1 MFPLTGIDD
10 RSCSQYTKDLQKYR
24 IGIIITAENWIETAT
39 FLHVMRCSMSNDITS
54 VKQPEES
61 TSVAL
66 TKGMEMM
73 IAGFIP
79 NTRYFD
85 SRFDLLQVQV
95 DLMQKGQSEVK
106 SQIIRLEDQVERR
119 FERSDEILKG
129 FKCDVDKRS
138 EQVDGRFS
146 SLKTDM
152 DKRFEKSD
160 QNLNDF
166 RTVVD
171 KRFQQVDDKLDK
183 ILERID
189 RRIDEGLREN
199 RVQSMR
205 MFTFAMTFSAISMIG
220 LVGKMMKLF

>member
-1 MFPLTGIDD
+1 
-10 RSCSQYTKDLQKYR
+10 
-24 IGIIITAENWIETAT
+24 
-39 FLHVMRCSMSNDITS
+39 MSNDILS
-54 VKQPEES
+54 AKDPEES

-95 DLMQKGQSEVK
+95 DLLQKGQSEVK
-106 SQIIRLEDQVERR
+106 SQIVRLEDQVERR

-129 FKCDVDKRS
+129 FKSDVDKRF
-138 EQVDGRFS
+138 EQV
-146 SLKTDM
+146 

-166 RTVVD
+166 KILVD
-171 KRFQQVDDKLDK
+171 KRFEQVDKRFEQIDKRFEQIVVSIDRLTEKLDHRD
-183 ILERID
+183 ER
-189 RRIDEGLREN
+189 LRGFTI
-199 RVQSMR
+199 R
-205 MFTFAMTFSAISMIG
+205 MFTIAITLSFLGALGAMLKVIG
-220 LVGKMMKLF
+220 II

>member
-1 MFPLTGIDD
+1 
-10 RSCSQYTKDLQKYR
+10 
-24 IGIIITAENWIETAT
+24 
-39 FLHVMRCSMSNDITS
+39 MSNDITS

-61 TSVAL
+61 TSLAL

-95 DLMQKGQSEVK
+95 DLLQKGQSEVK

-129 FKCDVDKRS
+129 FKSDIDKRLEQVDKRFEQVDKRF

-146 SLKTDM
+146 SLKADM
-152 DKRFEKSD
+152 DKRSE
-160 QNLNDF
+160 Q
-166 RTVVD
+166 VD

-183 ILERID
+183 ILDRID

-199 RVQSMR
+199 RVLSMR

>member
-1 MFPLTGIDD
+1 
-10 RSCSQYTKDLQKYR
+10 
-24 IGIIITAENWIETAT
+24 
-39 FLHVMRCSMSNDITS
+39 MSNDIIS

-61 TSVAL
+61 TSAAL

-95 DLMQKGQSEVK
+95 DLLQKGQSEVK

-129 FKCDVDKRS
+129 FKSDVDKRL

-152 DKRFEKSD
+152 DKRFEQVDKRFEQVDKRFEQVDGQFSSLKADMDKRFEKSD

-166 RTVVD
+166 RTVVNKQFEQVD

>member
-1 MFPLTGIDD
+1 
-10 RSCSQYTKDLQKYR
+10 
-24 IGIIITAENWIETAT
+24 
-39 FLHVMRCSMSNDITS
+39 MSNDITS

-66 TKGMEMM
+66 SKGMEMM

-95 DLMQKGQSEVK
+95 DLLQKGQSEVK

-129 FKCDVDKRS
+129 FKSDVDKRFEQS
-138 EQVDGRFS
+138 DEILKGFKSDVDKRFEQSGEILKGFKSDIDKRLEQVDKRFEQVDGRFS
-146 SLKTDM
+146 SLKADM
-152 DKRFEKSD
+152 DKRSE
-160 QNLNDF
+160 Q
-166 RTVVD
+166 VD

-183 ILERID
+183 ILDRID

-199 RVQSMR
+199 RVLSMR

>member
-1 MFPLTGIDD
+1 
-10 RSCSQYTKDLQKYR
+10 
-24 IGIIITAENWIETAT
+24 
-39 FLHVMRCSMSNDITS
+39 MSNDITS

-66 TKGMEMM
+66 SKGMEMM

-95 DLMQKGQSEVK
+95 DLLQKGQSEVK

-129 FKCDVDKRS
+129 FKSDVDKRFEQVDSRFSSLKADMDKRS
-138 EQVDGRFS
+138 EQ
-146 SLKTDM
+146 
-152 DKRFEKSD
+152 
-160 QNLNDF
+160 
-166 RTVVD
+166 VD

>member
-1 MFPLTGIDD
+1 
-10 RSCSQYTKDLQKYR
+10 
-24 IGIIITAENWIETAT
+24 
-39 FLHVMRCSMSNDITS
+39 MSNDITS

-66 TKGMEMM
+66 TKGLEMM

-95 DLMQKGQSEVK
+95 DLLQKGQSEVK
-106 SQIIRLEDQVERR
+106 SQIIRLEDQVDKR
-119 FERSDEILKG
+119 FEQ
-129 FKCDVDKRS
+129 VDKRFEQVDKRF

-146 SLKTDM
+146 SLKADM
-152 DKRFEKSD
+152 DKRFE
-160 QNLNDF
+160 Q
-166 RTVVD
+166 VD

-189 RRIDEGLREN
+189 RRIDEGLRET
-199 RVQSMR
+199 RVLSMR

>member
-1 MFPLTGIDD
+1 
-10 RSCSQYTKDLQKYR
+10 
-24 IGIIITAENWIETAT
+24 
-39 FLHVMRCSMSNDITS
+39 MSNDITS

>member
-1 MFPLTGIDD
+1 
-10 RSCSQYTKDLQKYR
+10 
-24 IGIIITAENWIETAT
+24 
-39 FLHVMRCSMSNDITS
+39 MSNDITS

-95 DLMQKGQSEVK
+95 DLLQKGQSEVK

-129 FKCDVDKRS
+129 FKCDVDKRL

-152 DKRFEKSD
+152 DKRFEQVDKRFEQVDKRFEQVDGRFSSLKADMDKRFEKSD

-166 RTVVD
+166 RAVVD

>member
-1 MFPLTGIDD
+1 
-10 RSCSQYTKDLQKYR
+10 
-24 IGIIITAENWIETAT
+24 
-39 FLHVMRCSMSNDITS
+39 MSNDITS

-66 TKGMEMM
+66 SKGMEMM

-95 DLMQKGQSEVK
+95 DLLQKGQSEVK

-129 FKCDVDKRS
+129 FKSDVDKRLEQVDKRF

-146 SLKTDM
+146 SLKADM
-152 DKRFEKSD
+152 DKRSE
-160 QNLNDF
+160 Q
-166 RTVVD
+166 VD

-199 RVQSMR
+199 RVLSMR